1 MTIRPKA
8 GFRSVTSF
16 LTMLSS
22 FRLWPWDIHSKLG
35 GYICRTCSRRKG
47 PVELGKGDVPSR

>member
-8 GFRSVTSF
+8 DFRSVTSF
-16 LTMLSS
+16 LIMLTS
-22 FRLWPWDIHSKLG
+22 FRLWHWDIHSKLS
-35 GYICRTCSRRKG
+35 GYIWRTCCRRKG